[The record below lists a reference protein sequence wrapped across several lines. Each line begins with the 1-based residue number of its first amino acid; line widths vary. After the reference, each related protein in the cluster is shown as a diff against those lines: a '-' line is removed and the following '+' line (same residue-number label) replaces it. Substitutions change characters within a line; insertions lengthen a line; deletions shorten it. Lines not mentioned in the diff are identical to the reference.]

1 MSKDKEKKV
10 DVKVGNKTI
19 KILVKK
25 PGNQVLSS
33 AQRVSAKAWTDCV
46 RDGIMTKKELTKF
59 MKEHDIWNDEKEKE
73 EKAKIKEI
81 AEYEKQLYLQ
91 SGKTKKLKLTDAK
104 EIAIKMRIARAELR
118 DLISERI
125 SLEQNTAEALSDNA
139 RFDYLVSQCT
149 YDESGSRKVY
159 SNVEDYL
166 QQSDDDVAFAAANA
180 LAQLLYSIDKDV
192 EANLPENRFLQKF
205 KFVNDDLSLVD
216 NDGNRVDSKGRRV
229 DDEGYFLDEKGDRVD
244 LEGNPIDKEGNYVQS
259 VVYTDDNG
267 KIIKDSK
274 PKTVT
279 EEKKSTNGQEEDSV

>member
-10 DVKVGNKTI
+10 EVKVGDRTLKFV
-19 KILVKK
+19 VKK

-73 EKAKIKEI
+73 EKAKVKEI
-81 AEYEKQLYLQ
+81 NEYEKQLYLQ
-91 SGKTKKLKLTDAK
+91 NGKAKKLKLSEAK

-125 SLEQNTAEALSDNA
+125 SLEQNTAESLSDNA

-149 YDESGSRKVY
+149 FDETGNKKVY
-159 SNVEDYL
+159 NSLDDYL
-166 QQSDDDVAFAAANA
+166 SKSDDEVAFAAASA
-180 LAQLLYSIDKDV
+180 LAQLMYSIDKDV

-216 NDGNRVDSKGRRV
+216 GDGNRVDAKGRRI
-229 DDEGYFLDEKGDRVD
+229 DDQGYYINNDGQRVD
-244 LEGNPIDKEGNYVQS
+244 LDGNLIDEDGNYVQS
-259 VVYTDDNG
+259 VVYTDDSG
-267 KIIKDSK
+267 KVIKEEKSGQDKDS
-274 PKTVT
+274 V
-279 EEKKSTNGQEEDSV
+279 

>member
-1 MSKDKEKKV
+1 
-10 DVKVGNKTI
+10 
-19 KILVKK
+19 
-25 PGNQVLSS
+25 
-33 AQRVSAKAWTDCV
+33 
-46 RDGIMTKKELTKF
+46 
-59 MKEHDIWNDEKEKE
+59 
-73 EKAKIKEI
+73 
-81 AEYEKQLYLQ
+81 
-91 SGKTKKLKLTDAK
+91 
-104 EIAIKMRIARAELR
+104 MRIARAELR

-229 DDEGYFLDEKGDRVD
+229 DDEGYYVDDKGDRVD
-244 LEGNPIDKEGNYVQS
+244 LDGNPIDKDGNYVQS
-259 VVYTDDNG
+259 VVYTDDSG